1 VISRIK
7 TGKASEVIRG
17 FLFFV
22 FFTPLWSVDRAVTLE
37 GIKKV
42 RSSRYRSVIE
52 LVRFELKHN
61 RRESALTK
69 LNYHLDNNPNDSEAL
84 EMLGDIQLEDGQ
96 RHLAIATFER
106 ATALGSRSASIK
118 LKQLL
123 ALVENDKSLI
133 LKETGF
139 TNLFLDPDSFSIKPV
154 ENKPAQVLDNKLT
167 KGGMQELSL
176 LRTLDS
182 LVSAYT
188 QNIGPMKEFSLQAIK
203 SSRILTREIDISS
216 LGEIHLEGGKVKS
229 SIYGTYADQ
238 KTLQETLQKAYKI
251 FQEGNCP
258 DALKLLQSV
267 ELPSV
272 SELRFA
278 LELSRQCGSGSEL
291 ELRQKLLNLDK
302 SDLENLMWMANRA
315 YETGDHKTAKGLYT
329 RLLGSTYATEAQ
341 RQIKIIDGG
350 GSHQLRELLR
360 KQRENK

>member
-1 VISRIK
+1 M
-7 TGKASEVIRG
+7 IRA

-22 FFTPLWSVDRAVTLE
+22 FFIPLWSVDRAVTLE
-37 GIKKV
+37 GIHKV

-106 ATALGSRSASIK
+106 ASALGSRSALLK

-133 LKETGF
+133 LKESGF

-154 ENKPAQVLDNKLT
+154 STKPAQVVDNQLT
-167 KGGMQELSL
+167 KGGMRELSL
-176 LRTLDS
+176 LRALDS

-188 QNIGPMKEFSLQAIK
+188 QNIGPMKEFSFQALK
-203 SSRILTREIDISS
+203 SSRILTRDIDISS

-238 KTLQETLQKAYKI
+238 KSLQDTLQKAYKI
-251 FQEGNCP
+251 YQEGNCP
-258 DALKLLQSV
+258 EALKLLESV
-267 ELPSV
+267 KEPSV

-278 LELSRQCGSGSEL
+278 LELNRQCGSGGEL
-291 ELRQKLLNLDK
+291 KLRQTLLKLDEN
-302 SDLENLMWMANRA
+302 DLENLLWMANQA
-315 YETGDHKTAKGLYT
+315 YEAGDHKQAKSLYT
-329 RLLGSTYATEAQ
+329 RLIGSPYSTEAEK
-341 RQIKIIDGG
+341 QIKIIDAG